1 MNKIFKQLL
10 LFTGIIITVG
20 ILSCDEL
27 ENLFINAKISQEIT
41 GTGVDPLDTTAAFCL
56 SAFDEISDYEDEI
69 ESIRYVAAAFRTSSS
84 TPGLEGDIFA
94 SIVSDYDGVTI
105 FSFTILD
112 AHIEDYIESPYELQL
127 TQAEIDLFNSYLAD
141 YATKDCYTATLSVS
155 GISAGSGPPYTLTG
169 IIEIV
174 LEIEATL

>member
-1 MNKIFKQLL
+1 MNNIFKQLL
-10 LFTGIIITVG
+10 LFAGIIITVG
-20 ILSCDEL
+20 MLSCDEL

-41 GTGVDPLDTTAAFCL
+41 GTGVDPLDTTATFCL
-56 SAFDEISDYEDEI
+56 SDFDEISDYEDDI
-69 ESIRYVAAAFRTSSS
+69 EAITYVVAAFRTISS
-84 TPGLEGDIFA
+84 TPGLTGDIFV
-94 SIVSDYDGVTI
+94 SIVSDDDGVTI

-112 AHIEDYIESPYELQL
+112 AHIEDYIESPYELEL

-141 YATKDCYTATLSVS
+141 YATKDCYTATLSVTN
-155 GISAGSGPPYTLTG
+155 ITAESGPPYTLTA